1 MAEPYKLK
9 DEIKQFIIEK
19 KKANPK
25 LSCRSITPLIKE
37 TFSINLSKSTINAII
52 KENSLSN
59 KVGRPRIRPKLLPK
73 SVEQSLYKEIPPQ
86 TTAIPPEVKVIP
98 PEVPVPLPEA
108 PVAAVL
114 EPVESGVSAPKY
126 PLIEKKSI
134 RENGKSYYLE
144 NGGALILIVADQKS
158 GLTDFVAGKLAAYLP
173 DISKDIVRMLIRAKI
188 YSQIFKDKGSP
199 WGLLGKELICADPG
213 VYYEQINNIPLNQ
226 LDMDFFSLG
235 LEHNINEANR
245 LYQQCLS
252 RLNSLVQTFFFPS
265 VYQFLDLKTMHYRFY
280 SLIAQIEV
288 KGGLIDTQFFYQ
300 ENFQLVHDI
309 VWQEDFKFVIDKINS
324 EKIFA
329 EGEQF
334 RFDENIGLLN
344 VKTVSFA

>member
-9 DEIKQFIIEK
+9 DEIKQFILEK
-19 KKANPK
+19 KKINPK

-37 TFSINLSKSTINAII
+37 TFGINLSKSTINAII
-52 KENSLSN
+52 KENSLSS
-59 KVGRPRIRPKLLPK
+59 KVGRPRVRPKVLPK
-73 SVEQSLYKEIPPQ
+73 PVEQVSLPKEILPQ
-86 TTAIPPEVKVIP
+86 TTDILL
-98 PEVPVPLPEA
+98 EVPVIPIESPVVAVPET
-108 PVAAVL
+108 VKSDISV
-114 EPVESGVSAPKY
+114 PKS
-126 PLIEKKSI
+126 PSIEIKPN
-134 RENGKSYYLE
+134 REDGKSYYLE
-144 NGGALILIVADQKS
+144 NGGALVLIVADQKS

-173 DISKDIVRMLIRAKI
+173 GIPKDIVRMLIRAKI
-188 YSQIFKDKGSP
+188 YGQIFPDKGSP
-199 WGLLGKELICADPG
+199 WSLLGKELVCADPG

-265 VYQFLDLKTMHYRFY
+265 VYQFLDLKTMNYRFY
-280 SLIAQIEV
+280 SLIAKIEV
-288 KGGLIDTQFFYQ
+288 KGGLIDTQFFYR

-334 RFDENIGLLN
+334 RFDENIGLLSM
-344 VKTVSFA
+344 KTVSFA

>member
-1 MAEPYKLK
+1 
-9 DEIKQFIIEK
+9 
-19 KKANPK
+19 
-25 LSCRSITPLIKE
+25 
-37 TFSINLSKSTINAII
+37 
-52 KENSLSN
+52 
-59 KVGRPRIRPKLLPK
+59 
-73 SVEQSLYKEIPPQ
+73 
-86 TTAIPPEVKVIP
+86 
-98 PEVPVPLPEA
+98 
-108 PVAAVL
+108 
-114 EPVESGVSAPKY
+114 
-126 PLIEKKSI
+126 
-134 RENGKSYYLE
+134 
-144 NGGALILIVADQKS
+144 
-158 GLTDFVAGKLAAYLP
+158 
-173 DISKDIVRMLIRAKI
+173 
-188 YSQIFKDKGSP
+188 
-199 WGLLGKELICADPG
+199 
-213 VYYEQINNIPLNQ
+213 
-226 LDMDFFSLG
+226 MDFFSLG